1 MANFTASVTAAVA
14 IVGADVL
21 AGEVW
26 ARSPRNRAISGFG
39 YTGSA
44 AIGDTEGELFI
55 DEVRIGQ
62 FFNSKLLVGNIDD
75 MQSLDELMIPGGA
88 QLRFVIND
96 AAATSIVFAIASI
109 RDI

>member
-26 ARSPRNRAISGFG
+26 ARSPRNRSLSGFA

-55 DEVRIGQ
+55 DEVRVGQ

-75 MQSLDELMIPGGA
+75 LQPLDDLFIPAGA
-88 QLRFVIND
+88 QLRFIVND
-96 AAATSIVFAIASI
+96 AAATSPVFAIASI
-109 RDI
+109 RDV